1 MAKTFGMLFGI
12 IFLAIGILGFVPGI
26 TTNDML
32 LGIFM
37 VNKAHSIVHF
47 ASGAIFLVASMSGA
61 GAARLWFQ
69 IFGLVYAVV
78 AVMGFLVGDGMI
90 FNLIATNQ
98 THTWL
103 HAALS
108 AV

>member
-37 VNKAHSIVHF
+37 VNKAHSIVHV
-47 ASGAIFLVASMSGA
+47 ASGAIFLIASTSGQKLPA
-61 GAARLWFQ
+61 CGSRSSVLFTRSWPLW
-69 IFGLVYAVV
+69 ASSS
-78 AVMGFLVGDGMI
+78 
-90 FNLIATNQ
+90 ATG
-98 THTWL
+98 
-103 HAALS
+103 
-108 AV
+108 